1 MTGMQSEFLPSA
13 WLYKAVLAGAH
24 GVLCNRRASTAK
36 TRVSS
41 VKDKQK
47 DVGLALLAIGRA
59 AVSSLNI
66 SAFGFWLD
74 DLVNALDTE
83 LTSLPRGAKSS
94 PATAGE
100 GYTDRKAINGLS
112 LSARVLGNNI

>member
-1 MTGMQSEFLPSA
+1 M
-13 WLYKAVLAGAH
+13 YKAVLAGAH
-24 GVLCNRRASTAK
+24 GVLCIRRTSTAK

-59 AVSSLNI
+59 AVSSLNV

-74 DLVNALDTE
+74 DVVNALDTE
-83 LTSLPRGAKSS
+83 LTILPRGAKSS
-94 PATAGE
+94 PAIAGE
-100 GYTDRKAINGLS
+100 GYTDRKAKNCLS
-112 LSARVLGNNI
+112 